1 MTRLTYMVNG
11 VEFSTYA
18 EAVEKGKETGAE
30 LVPKY
35 TTIEEHSKVDLGLVE
50 RRMAA
55 IRRKRGK

>member
-11 VEFSTYA
+11 VEIPTYA
-18 EAVEKGKETGAE
+18 EAVKKGKETGAE

-35 TTIEEHSKVDLGLVE
+35 TTIEDHTKVDLGLVE

-55 IRRKRGK
+55 IRRKAGR